1 MSENYTLFVTIQ
13 VKPEKREQFLELT
26 IPYGQECRNE
36 PGNIDFKMY
45 VDEEDQNKFIVY
57 ESFQSKAAFQA
68 HRTYPHALK
77 WKKEVE
83 NLMEKPRERVRGYPV
98 E

>member
-1 MSENYTLFVTIQ
+1 MPESYTLFVTIQ
-13 VKPEKREQFLELT
+13 VKPEKREEFLQLT

-36 PGNIDFKMY
+36 LGNIDFKMY
-45 VDEEDQNKFIVY
+45 VDEEDQNRFVVY
-57 ESFQSKAAFQA
+57 ESFQSKATFQA

-83 NLMEKPRERVRGYPV
+83 NLMEKPRERVRGYPL

>member
-1 MSENYTLFVTIQ
+1 MSETYTLFVTIQ
-13 VKPEKREQFLELT
+13 VKPNKRQEFLDLT
-26 IPYGQECRNE
+26 IPYGVDCRNE

-45 VDEEDQNKFIVY
+45 VDEEDQNRFIVY
-57 ESFQSKAAFQA
+57 ESFQSKQAFQT

-83 NLMEKPRERVRGYPV
+83 NLMEKSRERIRCFPIC
-98 E
+98 